1 MEKENR
7 KTYVHINH
15 ETDSDEILD
24 GILSNIDCL
33 IR

>member
-7 KTYVHINH
+7 KTYVHINRK
-15 ETDSDEILD
+15 TDSDEILD
-24 GILSNIDCL
+24 GIQSNIDCL